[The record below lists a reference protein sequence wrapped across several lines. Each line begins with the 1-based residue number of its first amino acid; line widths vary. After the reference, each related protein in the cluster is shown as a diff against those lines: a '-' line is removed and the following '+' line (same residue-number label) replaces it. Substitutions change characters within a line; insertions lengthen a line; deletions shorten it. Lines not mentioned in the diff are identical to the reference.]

1 MMLEG
6 VVQMKI
12 TKRRVNTV
20 SEVTAEMDA
29 LAREASVTDHCYD
42 ESAADHMTEFDA
54 LRWHT
59 LCAQRRALLAREASV
74 SGWVIRSLYGS
85 STQDGPSLLENTEG
99 GLNKL
104 AA

>member
-1 MMLEG
+1 
-6 VVQMKI
+6 MKI

-29 LAREASVTDHCYD
+29 LAHAASVTDHCYD
-42 ESAADHMTEFDA
+42 ESAAAHMTEFDA
-54 LRWHT
+54 LRWRT
-59 LCAQRRALLAREASV
+59 LCAQRRTLQAREGSV
-74 SGWVIRSLYGS
+74 VTGWVIPSLYGTN
-85 STQDGPSLLENTEG
+85 TQDRPSLLENTVG